1 MEVRQ
6 LSETQYMC
14 TMGSK
19 MNDVTES
26 AEPLV
31 NIWNYAKQL
40 LKDNL
45 ISEYGFSK
53 KYVEVV
59 YENNEHTYQHI
70 LLFTNRKNVYAV
82 IIVDIVHKTIV
93 GHYILDLNEKYGL
106 NK

>member
-1 MEVRQ
+1 MTVKQ
-6 LSETQYMC
+6 LSEAQYLC
-14 TMGSK
+14 TMGNK

-31 NIWNYAKQL
+31 NIWSYAKQL

-53 KYVEVV
+53 KYVEAV
-59 YENNEHTYQHI
+59 YENNENTYQHI
-70 LLFTNRKNVYAV
+70 LLFTNQKYSYAV
-82 IIVDIVHKTIV
+82 IIVDIFHKTIL

-106 NK
+106 NQ